1 MLTFDEAMSIAARET
16 GKTRI
21 LLGNG
26 FSIGAHESFR
36 YGTLYEQAL
45 FNGLSNHVATLF
57 DRYGTTNFEEVL
69 RQLDESHWMA
79 EHYRLQKSDPD
90 LDMIQDHKRVKRAL
104 VDSIARNHPEY
115 PGSVPQGLLRSAS
128 KFLMGFEDV
137 FTTNYDLLI
146 YWASLI
152 DDLFTFEDG
161 FGREADT
168 DDSFCVFLPTGSSIS
183 HIYFL
188 HGALHLYT
196 KGGEVRKRVWN
207 TIGIPLIEQIR
218 DALDDQEYPL
228 IVSEGD
234 SESKKRRIE
243 ASSYLS
249 YCQRKFEG
257 IQGNLFIYGSSLSHQ
272 DAHILDWI
280 ATNTGLTRLF
290 IGIYG
295 DPKTDE
301 SARIMGEAQNLIGR
315 REKVLD
321 SKKTGR
327 RFSKKGLQVT
337 FFASET
343 AKVWETAP
351 HVGAVSV

>member
-1 MLTFDEAMSIAARET
+1 MLSFNEAMSVAEEGP

-45 FNGLSNHVATLF
+45 GSGLSSHVAELF

-69 RQLDESHWMA
+69 RQLDEGHWIA
-79 EHYRLQKSDPD
+79 RHYCLQKSDPS
-90 LDMIQDHKRVKRAL
+90 LDMIQDHGRVKRAL

-115 PGSVPQGLLRSAS
+115 PGSLQQGLLHGAS
-128 KFLMGFEDV
+128 RFLMQFEDV
-137 FTTNYDLLI
+137 FTTNYDLLL

-152 DDLFTFEDG
+152 DDLFSFEDG

-168 DDSFCVFLPTGSSIS
+168 DDSFCVFLPTGSNSG

-207 TIGIPLIEQIR
+207 TTGIPLIEQIR
-218 DALDDQEYPL
+218 DALDEQEYPL

-234 SESKKRRIE
+234 SESKKKRIE

-257 IQGNLFIYGSSLSHQ
+257 IQGNLFIYGSSLSQQ

-295 DPKTDE
+295 DPKTDDC
-301 SARIMGEAQNLIGR
+301 ARIIGEAQNLIRR
-315 REKVLD
+315 REIVLD
-321 SKKTGR
+321 SKRTGR
-327 RFSKKGLQVT
+327 RYSKKGLQVS

-343 AKVWETAP
+343 ADVWNTTS
-351 HVGAVSV
+351 HVGAMSV